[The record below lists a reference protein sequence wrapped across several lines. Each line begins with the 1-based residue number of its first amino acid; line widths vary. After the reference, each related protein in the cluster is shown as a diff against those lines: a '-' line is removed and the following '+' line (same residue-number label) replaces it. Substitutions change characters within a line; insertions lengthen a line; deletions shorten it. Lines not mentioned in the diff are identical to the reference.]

1 MVEFCIYCGDHCS
14 WAWLSNLTYQGSA
27 CLDFDLNCRS
37 HLATRRE
44 AQSCCIHAGVLLMSY
59 ISVPETSPA
68 GKLASFG
75 NWHLG
80 KLDRYSTK
88 LVVENCFN
96 TLQPQPD
103 ILFPCAIYGFI
114 DMLWLQTSPRV
125 QRHQWLFWNHFH
137 FGFKHKEPGRPLNQK
152 KGSFMFKA
160 TLRKKWNRLSIF
172 TSVPH
177 LQLPAGAV

>member
-1 MVEFCIYCGDHCS
+1 MVEFCIYCCDHCS

-44 AQSCCIHAGVLLMSY
+44 VQSCRIHAGVLLISY

-80 KLDRYSTK
+80 KLDRYSTN
-88 LVVENCFN
+88 LVVENCFI
-96 TLQPQPD
+96 TLRLEQPQPD
-103 ILFPCAIYGFI
+103 ILFPCAIYWFI
-114 DMLWLQTSPRV
+114 DMPWQHAIYWHAVTVDIPTCAETLVAVLEPFPLW
-125 QRHQWLFWNHFH
+125 F
-137 FGFKHKEPGRPLNQK
+137 
-152 KGSFMFKA
+152 
-160 TLRKKWNRLSIF
+160 
-172 TSVPH
+172 
-177 LQLPAGAV
+177 